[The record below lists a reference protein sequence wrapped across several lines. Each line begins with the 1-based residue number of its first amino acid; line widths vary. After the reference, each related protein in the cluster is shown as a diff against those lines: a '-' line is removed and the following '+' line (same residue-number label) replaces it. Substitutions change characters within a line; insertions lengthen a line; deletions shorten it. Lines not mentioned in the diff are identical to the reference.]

1 MAKHMILPT
10 SATMKSLIWNTLP
23 AGTTKFSK
31 GTTAHRITNAA
42 SHAMRA
48 RPANKGAGCGR
59 SASVAWEELSA
70 IGSGLRAAALH
81 RKNAL
86 GALLDEDDD
95 KHQHRNFGQHR
106 ASPAL

>member
-1 MAKHMILPT
+1 
-10 SATMKSLIWNTLP
+10 MKSLIWNTLP

-42 SHAMRA
+42 NHVMRA

-59 SASVAWEELSA
+59 SASVAGQVLSA
-70 IGSGLRAAALH
+70 MAAGLRAAALH

-86 GALLDEDDD
+86 RAFLDEHNDED
-95 KHQHRNFGQHR
+95 QHRNFGEHG
-106 ASPAL
+106 ACPAF